1 MSGLCVI
8 GHKTGLSLS
17 PPFYDDRPRMLAF
30 AAGRDTGCTNRGKH
44 MSILAIGGAGF
55 IGRRLIPLLVAENQ
69 TVTVMD
75 IDVRT
80 ASAAFEQFG
89 DKVKV
94 VRGDVTAFDDVIGA
108 MIESGADRVV
118 NLSYFIGELE
128 PHVAFKLDIQGMDNV
143 FEAARR
149 TGMKHTVFA
158 SSVAVSGEQSKFG
171 ERMVNEDD
179 ERHGTTQYAVNKI
192 MNEWQAHDYRR
203 SYDMKITCIRPANVT
218 GPDKKFGSIDH
229 VNCMCQPARGNTV
242 SFSHADT
249 MRCVIHVEDMAE
261 VFARVLLSDNP
272 KQETYNSGGA
282 TVSLGELAALV
293 KEFLPDA
300 DIRFD
305 NESGGREV
313 SGNFLIDNSKALE
326 EFGVQYA
333 PLRQRVKE
341 VINDIR
347 REEGL
352 PLVE

>member
-1 MSGLCVI
+1 
-8 GHKTGLSLS
+8 
-17 PPFYDDRPRMLAF
+17 
-30 AAGRDTGCTNRGKH
+30 

-69 TVTVMD
+69 TVTCMD
-75 IDVRT
+75 IDVGGAT
-80 ASAAFEQFG
+80 AAFDEFG

-108 MIESGADRVV
+108 MIEAKAERVV
-118 NLSYFIGELE
+118 NLSYFIGDLE
-128 PHVAFKLDIQGMDNV
+128 PHTAFKLDIQGMDNC

-149 TGMKHTVFA
+149 TGVKHTVFA
-158 SSVAVSGEQSKFG
+158 SSLAVSGEQAKFG
-171 ERMVNEDD
+171 ERLVNEDD

-192 MNEWQAHDYRR
+192 INEWQAHDYRR
-203 SYDMKITCIRPANVT
+203 KYGMTISCIRPANVT

-229 VNCMCQPARGNTV
+229 VNCMCQPARGNAVT
-242 SFSHADT
+242 FPHRDT

-261 VFARVLLSDNP
+261 VFARVLLADEP
-272 KQETYNSGGA
+272 KQETYNSSGT

-293 KEFLPDA
+293 TEFLPDA
-300 DIRFD
+300 DIRF
-305 NESGGREV
+305 EKEEGGRAT
-313 SGNFLIDNSKALE
+313 SGSFLIDNSRLVE

-347 REEGL
+347 RDAGL
-352 PLVE
+352 PLVD